1 MARISS
7 NVNGATHHIDTDP
20 DCPLLYVLRDQLELN
35 NPIRLRPGPIRRLHG
50 AGRRTSDALLC
61 AAGVSQWNTYR
72 VARAV
77 DVPENVELVFLNHP
91 ELPPGGA
98 GEPSS
103 RPTAAAIGN
112 AIFDATGARLR
123 RVPMIGA
130 GVKNSTPQRGIS
142 RQACAVRGR

>member
-1 MARISS
+1 M
-7 NVNGATHHIDTDP
+7 
-20 DCPLLYVLRDQLELN
+20 VLVGG
-35 NPIRLRPGPIRRLHG
+35 RPMRSCVLP
-50 AGRRTSDALLC
+50 
-61 AAGVSQWNTYR
+61 VSQWNTYR

-130 GVKNSTPQRGIS
+130 GVKNSTPQRDIS